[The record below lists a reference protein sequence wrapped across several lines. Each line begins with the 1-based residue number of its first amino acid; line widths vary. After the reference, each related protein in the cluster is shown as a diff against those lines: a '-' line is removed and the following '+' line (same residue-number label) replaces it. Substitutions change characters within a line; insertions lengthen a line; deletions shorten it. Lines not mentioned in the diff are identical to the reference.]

1 MSRFRGSTCKQAR
14 REKTDLYKKSG
25 VRAFTSKCKADRLPG
40 QHGQRG
46 GRLSDY
52 GVQLREKQKIK
63 RIYGLTE
70 RQFRN
75 LYQLASKRK
84 GATGVLLLQLLE
96 SRLDNIVYR
105 MGFGST
111 RAEARQLVSHR
122 AISVNGK
129 CVNIP
134 SYRAEAGD
142 IVAVRQK
149 SHEQKRI
156 LAALE
161 LAQQRPQSEWIE
173 VDTKKLS
180 GKYKAIPQRSD
191 LPVEFNEQLIVEL
204 YSK

>member
-1 MSRFRGSTCKQAR
+1 MSRYLGSTCKQAR

-25 VRAFTSKCKADRLPG
+25 VRAFATKCKADRLPG
-40 QHGQRG
+40 QHGMRG
-46 GRLSDY
+46 GRISDY

-75 LYQLASKRK
+75 LYQLASKLK

-122 AISVNGK
+122 AITVNGK

-142 IVAVRQK
+142 VIAVKQK
-149 SHEQKRI
+149 SQEQKRI

-173 VDTKKLS
+173 VDSKKLT
-180 GKYKAIPQRSD
+180 GKFKAIPQRSD
-191 LPVEFNEQLIVEL
+191 LPTEFNEQLIVEL

>member
-1 MSRFRGSTCKQAR
+1 MSRYLGSTCKQAR

-25 VRAFTSKCKADRLPG
+25 VRAFASKCKADRLPG

-46 GRLSDY
+46 GRISDY

-75 LYQLASKRK
+75 LYQLAAKLK

-111 RAEARQLVSHR
+111 RAEARQLVTHR
-122 AISVNGK
+122 AITVNGK

-142 IVAVRQK
+142 VIAVKQK
-149 SHEQKRI
+149 AHEQKRI

-161 LAQQRPQSEWIE
+161 LSQQRPQSEWIE
-173 VDTKKLS
+173 VDIKKLT
-180 GKYKAIPQRSD
+180 GKYKAIPQRAD
-191 LPVEFNEQLIVEL
+191 LPTEFNEQLIVEL